1 MPLDSVKIN
10 SRGGNVK
17 RQQHYHH
24 GNLEQALL
32 AEATRTIRE
41 SGLEALSMRVLAERV
56 GASRTAAYHYF
67 NNKNALVSAIA
78 ESGFQAW
85 EQYFSPLFQQQPIP
99 LKPWLSQF
107 VSQYM
112 TFARDHAEQYDL
124 MFGRPVWKN
133 GEPSDS
139 LKALSS
145 RAFQQYV
152 AFIRTWQAKGVFM
165 QTIDA
170 LRLAQVSWGMLH
182 GICRLLNDGVYLEGE
197 AIEGM
202 QEAAVHLLLE
212 RSS

>member
-1 MPLDSVKIN
+1 M
-10 SRGGNVK
+10 
-17 RQQHYHH
+17 
-24 GNLEQALL
+24 
-32 AEATRTIRE
+32 IRE
-41 SGLEALSMRVLAERV
+41 SGVEALSMRVLAERV

-85 EQYFSPLFQQQPIP
+85 ERHFSPLFQQPPVP
-99 LKPWLSQF
+99 LESWLRKF
-107 VSQYM
+107 AGQYI
-112 TFARDHAEQYDL
+112 TFAQDHGEQYDL

-145 RAFQQYV
+145 EVFQQYV
-152 AFIRTWQAKGVFM
+152 TFIRTWQAEGVFI

-202 QEAAVHLLLE
+202 QEAAVKLLLGKK
-212 RSS
+212 